1 MAAPETDPR
10 DRSSPKRGW
19 MQRIASVPTPV
30 IFAIS
35 ILVALLLLWRQGS
48 MGDVID
54 AARRADAWI
63 VVAALALYLLG
74 LALLCLRWH
83 LLVRMINGK
92 SSLPHASEA
101 FLTSVVINYAAPVGL
116 AVPTRAA
123 LTKRALGL
131 TAAET
136 GAVALWEVA
145 LDVIVLAMGSVV
157 WLGFSRGDLGG
168 LSTPS
173 NGELLAIA
181 VFVAVGIAALV
192 LAVLILRRKS
202 QWWFRFRYLA
212 KHTALYPRRRPRD
225 ASYAVAVSVI
235 YWIGQGVVL
244 WLLLAAMTNDAGA
257 MLALGLVSLPVL
269 VGMLSPVPG
278 GAGIREALMLAV
290 ARVHNADAG
299 AVLLAAITYRIA
311 LFAAI
316 PVLYLVVRFWLRH
329 NRSAGNGTVTVS
341 SAATGGGAWTPTTAE
356 DAPQER

>member
-10 DRSSPKRGW
+10 EFDAPKRGLL
-19 MQRIASVPTPV
+19 QRVTSVPTPM
-30 IFAIS
+30 IFIVS
-35 ILVALLLLWRQGS
+35 VLVAVVLLWRQGS

-54 AARRADAWI
+54 AARRADGWI
-63 VVAALALYLLG
+63 VVAALALYLIG

-83 LLVRMINGK
+83 LLVRMISGE

-131 TAAET
+131 SAAET

-145 LDVIVLAMGSVV
+145 LDVIVLALGSLV
-157 WLGFSRGDLGG
+157 WLSLSRADLGG
-168 LSTPS
+168 INAPS
-173 NGELLAIA
+173 SGEMYALAAFAA
-181 VFVAVGIAALV
+181 VAIAALA
-192 LAVLILRRKS
+192 LAFLILRRKS
-202 QWWFRFRYLA
+202 QWWHRIRFLA
-212 KHTALYPRRRPRD
+212 KHTALYPRRRPRE
-225 ASYAVAVSVI
+225 AGYAVAASIV
-235 YWIGQGVVL
+235 YWVGQGVVI
-244 WLLLAAMTNDAGA
+244 WLLLAAMTDNAGA
-257 MLALGLVSLPVL
+257 LLALGLISLPVL

-316 PVLYLVVRFWLRH
+316 PVLYLAVRIWLGR
-329 NRSAGNGTVTVS
+329 RKEEERVASAVS
-341 SAATGGGAWTPTTAE
+341 SAATN
-356 DAPQER
+356 DRD